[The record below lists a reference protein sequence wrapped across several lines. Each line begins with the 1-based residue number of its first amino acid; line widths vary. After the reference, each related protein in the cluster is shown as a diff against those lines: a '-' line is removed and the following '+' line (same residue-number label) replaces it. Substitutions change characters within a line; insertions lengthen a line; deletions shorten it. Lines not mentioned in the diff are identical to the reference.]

1 MTATLW
7 LWAAC
12 LAAAAVLAVVAWSLA
27 TDRGRHVRVRIDGPL
42 LFTAIGTV
50 GIVSLFVSA
59 HLLGVPFGG
68 L

>member
-12 LAAAAVLAVVAWSLA
+12 LAAAAVLTVVAWSLA
-27 TDRGRHVRVRIDGPL
+27 TDRGRHVRRRIDGPL
-42 LFTAIGTV
+42 LAATIGTV
-50 GIVSLFVSA
+50 GIASLFVSA
-59 HLLGVPFGG
+59 HLYGVPFGG

>member
-12 LAAAAVLAVVAWSLA
+12 LAASAVLAAVAWSLA

-50 GIVSLFVSA
+50 GIASLFVIA
-59 HLLGVPFGG
+59 HLYGVPFGG